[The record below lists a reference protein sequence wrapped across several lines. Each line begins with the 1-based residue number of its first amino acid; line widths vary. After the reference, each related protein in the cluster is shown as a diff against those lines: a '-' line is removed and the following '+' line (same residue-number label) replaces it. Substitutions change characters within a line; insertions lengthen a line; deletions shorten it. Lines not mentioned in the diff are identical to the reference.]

1 MAIRESTSDPATPAV
16 VGQDDSDTGGGTG
29 VLGVSVNG
37 WGVHGQ
43 AQGTAVWGE
52 SLGGWMGVYGN
63 TSSANGG
70 AGVMGEAV
78 GTGVYGKSSTSIG
91 VQGESASTTGGAGV
105 HGKAIGPGVVGV
117 SDTWHG
123 TFGTTAS
130 TTGGTGVRGE
140 HTAGGIGV
148 SGESL
153 NSGGVG
159 VHGKGGRLAALFEG
173 DVEVTG
179 DIRLLNADLAE
190 DFDVE
195 ADDGALDSTR
205 GVVPGTVMVIV
216 DEGRLRRSSKA
227 YDRCVAGVVS
237 GAGSYRPG
245 LVLDSQG
252 SSANRRPLAMVGKVF
267 CQVDADQGPIAVGD
281 LLTTSDTAGHAM
293 VASDPQRM
301 VGAIIGKALRPMS
314 RGRGLIP
321 ILVGLQ

>member
-1 MAIRESTSDPATPAV
+1 
-16 VGQDDSDTGGGTG
+16 
-29 VLGVSVNG
+29 
-37 WGVHGQ
+37 
-43 AQGTAVWGE
+43 
-52 SLGGWMGVYGN
+52 
-63 TSSANGG
+63 
-70 AGVMGEAV
+70 
-78 GTGVYGKSSTSIG
+78 
-91 VQGESASTTGGAGV
+91 
-105 HGKAIGPGVVGV
+105 
-117 SDTWHG
+117 
-123 TFGTTAS
+123 
-130 TTGGTGVRGE
+130 
-140 HTAGGIGV
+140 
-148 SGESL
+148 
-153 NSGGVG
+153 VG

-195 ADDGALDSTR
+195 ADEGELDSTQSAA
-205 GVVPGTVMVIV
+205 PGTVMVIV

-267 CQVDADQGPIAVGD
+267 CQVDADHGSIAVGD
-281 LLTTSDTAGHAM
+281 LLTTSDTSGHAM
-293 VASDPQRM
+293 VASDAQRM

-314 RGRGLIP
+314 SGRGLIP